1 VIVVVLMVLLLPI
14 VVVLEVVVVVVCV
27 AVVAVVIMVSV
38 VVVILLR
45 AIVVI
50 VVCVVVVVVV
60 VVFVVMVVLV
70 VVVVVVA
77 MRHTSIKTVPP
88 FCPPT
93 ITTVLSL
100 SLETPPLMPRVG
112 HAEDPTTGCQ
122 TRPRREP
129 LHTSLRGP
137 VASAPPKRR
146 MLSPSSA
153 TTPT

>member
-1 VIVVVLMVLLLPI
+1 VIVVVLMVLLLPV

-27 AVVAVVIMVSV
+27 AVVAVVAMVSV

-60 VVFVVMVVLV
+60 FVVMVVLV

-77 MRHTSIKTVPP
+77 MRQTSVKTVPP

>member
-1 VIVVVLMVLLLPI
+1 VIVVVLMVLLLPV

-38 VVVILLR
+38 VVVTLLR

-50 VVCVVVVVVV
+50 MVCVVVDV

-77 MRHTSIKTVPP
+77 MRQTSVKTVPP

-146 MLSPSSA
+146 MLSPSRA

>member
-1 VIVVVLMVLLLPI
+1 MIVVVLMVLLLPV

-38 VVVILLR
+38 VVVTLLR

-50 VVCVVVVVVV
+50 VVCVVVVV

-77 MRHTSIKTVPP
+77 MRQTSVKTVPP